1 VGAEPEQLERDIAKT
16 RERLGQNVDLLAE
29 KVSPAAAAK
38 RGIGRIRDAAT
49 SVRENVMGTV
59 TDKAG
64 SAGDTLGSGAS
75 EAKDTVAHAK
85 DSVAD
90 AASQAKDTVAE
101 AAQSAKITVRRQTQ
115 GNPLAAGVIAF
126 GVGWLVS
133 SLIPATK
140 AEEQLGEQLKGQAGT
155 IKDTLSS
162 AASEVVDDLREP
174 AKQAVEQ
181 VKETAAD
188 SASTV
193 KDEASGQASD
203 LTGEAKDRSQ
213 NVAETAQSGGQY

>member
-1 VGAEPEQLERDIAKT
+1 MGAEPEQLERDIART
-16 RERLGQNVDLLAE
+16 RDRLGQDVDLLAE
-29 KVSPAAAAK
+29 KVSPTAAAK

-64 SAGDTLGSGAS
+64 SAGDTLGHSAS
-75 EAKDTVAHAK
+75 EAKDSVAHAK
-85 DSVAD
+85 DSVAG
-90 AASQAKDTVAE
+90 
-101 AAQSAKITVRRQTQ
+101 AAQSAKVTVRRQTQ

-140 AEEQLGEQLKGQAGT
+140 AEEQLGGQIRGQAGT
-155 IKDTLSS
+155 VKEGLSS
-162 AASEVVDDLREP
+162 AASQLADDLREP

-181 VKETAAD
+181 VKETASS

-193 KDEASGQASD
+193 KDEASGEATG
-203 LTGEAKDRSQ
+203 LAGEAKDRGQ
-213 NVAETAQSGGQY
+213 NVAETAKSGGQY